1 MAGLVRVGLWGPL
14 GKGVFLF
21 WESAVVSGVSC
32 VALWGHW
39 VYVCVCVCYAVGRQR
54 SLGGCVCA
62 ASLSYVGWE
71 GGWGAYPGAACF
83 GASFVGN

>member
-1 MAGLVRVGLWGPL
+1 MCVGLWGPL

-32 VALWGHW
+32 VALLGHR
-39 VYVCVCVCYAVGRQR
+39 VYVCVCMCYAVGHQR

-71 GGWGAYPGAACF
+71 GGGGMRILVLRALGRVLLAID
-83 GASFVGN
+83 

>member
-1 MAGLVRVGLWGPL
+1 MRVGLWGPL

-39 VYVCVCVCYAVGRQR
+39 VYVCVYA
-54 SLGGCVCA
+54 CA
-62 ASLSYVGWE
+62 MR
-71 GGWGAYPGAACF
+71 WGASGSLVVAFVRQVCHMWGGRAA
-83 GASFVGN
+83 GVRILVLLALGRVLLASD